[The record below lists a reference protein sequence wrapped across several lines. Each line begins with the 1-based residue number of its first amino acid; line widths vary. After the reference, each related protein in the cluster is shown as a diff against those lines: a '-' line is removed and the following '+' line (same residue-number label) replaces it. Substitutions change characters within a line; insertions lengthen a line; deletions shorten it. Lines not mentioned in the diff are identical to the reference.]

1 MYFSIYFLQS
11 FAAQDHKLLAGAQLW
26 HKWIPA
32 SLRYVVMF
40 VSLIAGSPLFV
51 IFKDDAVTNDQIKM

>member
-1 MYFSIYFLQS
+1 MYFLQTL
-11 FAAQDHKLLAGAQLW
+11 ATQDHKLLASAQLW

-40 VSLIAGSPLFV
+40 VSLIAVSRLVV